1 MVVGYHLGDK
11 MTVIVDNGHLSRM
24 IVEQILRH
32 LGVEQEILVIELF
45 HCFTLKYLMSYY
57 IFDLLL
63 QKYEKNSVFSNF
75 LLNFAR
81 KKNVNDDVSE

>member
-1 MVVGYHLGDK
+1 
-11 MTVIVDNGHLSRM
+11 M
-24 IVEQILRH
+24 I
-32 LGVEQEILVIELF
+32 
-45 HCFTLKYLMSYY
+45 CY

-63 QKYEKNSVFSNF
+63 KKKKKNSAFSNF

>member
-1 MVVGYHLGDK
+1 
-11 MTVIVDNGHLSRM
+11 
-24 IVEQILRH
+24 
-32 LGVEQEILVIELF
+32 
-45 HCFTLKYLMSYY
+45 MSYY